1 MKPTTTTTIQGMY
14 NHELSRIKNKIN
26 YTEDK
31 QFDELFT
38 KVDHIRESLTQ
49 KNSSLKAGE
58 YASNEEMRL
67 AKLIYELIKVSTTS
81 LFIATATYAKLKA
94 RGLKVKYQY
103 TANMVVPKISITG
116 TRTKITRFT
125 FKFQST
131 PNND

>member
-1 MKPTTTTTIQGMY
+1 MKPTTTTIQGMF

-38 KVDHIRESLTQ
+38 TVDWIRD
-49 KNSSLKAGE
+49 NLKE
-58 YASNEEMRL
+58 LSNTLATGQNTSDEEMRL
-67 AKLIYELIKVSTTS
+67 AKLIYKLIKVSTIS

-94 RGLKVKYQY
+94 RGLKVKYQL
-103 TANMVVPKISITG
+103 TASMIVPKISVTG